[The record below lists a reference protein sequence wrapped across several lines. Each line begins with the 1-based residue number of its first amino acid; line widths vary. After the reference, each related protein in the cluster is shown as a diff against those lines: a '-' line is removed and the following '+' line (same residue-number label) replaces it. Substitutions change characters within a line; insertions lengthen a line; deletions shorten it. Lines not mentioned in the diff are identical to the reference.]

1 MKTKRFLAALVT
13 CVFAFVICA
22 VPAMAKEIP
31 SAPGE
36 KADLAL
42 ETKNTD
48 GTESEGNIVFTNSNI
63 GSADKGMMT
72 KGEFYE
78 LTAQAQTGYLFDSWT
93 LSVSL
98 RKADGTVQALGG
110 ADYADEAGQKAFEVT
125 DEKVKV
131 NFVEPKDAVDGDVLE
146 YNIIANFKKDPTT
159 VAVAVNYVYSGLYGA
174 DFIYTET
181 QYLAQGSHTI
191 HAEAAQYES
200 KGFELVD
207 AAANSQEVNV
217 TEKDGQLVADVDAV
231 NFNVKPTV
239 YLTTVSFMY
248 LFDLAGNPIG
258 AGGRIWFDDIG
269 VYDRENIS
277 LPYGYREILPAHPG
291 EDWFYPT
298 SLEYVNGQWQATVT
312 EVEIPVAKSVATVNI
327 QFALEDGTLLPDLS
341 YEKAYFNVG
350 GGIET
355 VEAPEGY
362 EIVGENTY
370 AVEVTEDD
378 LLNLVVDPTE
388 VTFTV
393 KPVATTP
400 ENPENPTDDGTTTPT
415 QDGTMGGNPTTG
427 DATPYVILAVTV
439 AVAAGVMVV
448 AFKRRKA

>member
-159 VAVAVNYVYSGLYGA
+159 VAVDYVYSGLYGA

-239 YLTTVSFMY
+239 DPTTVSFNVTY
-248 LFDLAGNPIG
+248 VDLAGNPIG